1 MTIMPLMIL
10 KNRQL
15 FIIYRLPF
23 ICNLKKILVSDLLI
37 MNDKCVAHD
46 IDLGMH
52 YISVLNQIIYMF
64 VH

>member
-1 MTIMPLMIL
+1 MTIMPLMIM

-15 FIIYRLPF
+15 FIIYRLP
-23 ICNLKKILVSDLLI
+23 KKILVSDLLF